1 MVVHRADCV
10 VVRNC
15 RELTRNCHK
24 YSVQKLFLKN
34 SCIFLIIPDHLN
46 VRLRTNT
53 IHRCQT
59 DLKQMAIRIHLSN
72 ICG

>member
-1 MVVHRADCV
+1 MVVRRADCV

-15 RELTRNCHK
+15 RELTRNGHK

-34 SCIFLIIPDHLN
+34 SCILLGIPDHLN

-53 IHRCQT
+53 IHRC
-59 DLKQMAIRIHLSN
+59 
-72 ICG
+72 

>member
-1 MVVHRADCV
+1 MVVRRTDCV

-15 RELTRNCHK
+15 REWTRNCHK

-46 VRLRTNT
+46 VRLLTSV
-53 IHRCQT
+53 
-59 DLKQMAIRIHLSN
+59 LSVLSVEHH
-72 ICG
+72 

>member
-1 MVVHRADCV
+1 MVVRRADCV

-15 RELTRNCHK
+15 REWTRNGHK

-53 IHRCQT
+53 IHRC
-59 DLKQMAIRIHLSN
+59 
-72 ICG
+72 